1 MLKAKYSSFATF
13 LFTSNRFLPSSFY
26 KRSRKSYYS
35 TDFKIG
41 LLLFHFH
48 SFRFDLIGRI
58 DSLKSIVY
66 SCYFGKFFN
75 GAFFF
80 YSFISNLSPFLS
92 ISLSIFYAIKSHRL
106 LFLKNS
112 PLSIQSPFLSI
123 RPSSFSKILS
133 LNDPRIF
140 LSSILPTHLPLPSI
154 HPTDQPLFP
163 VAFPRNF
170 QRADDSQI
178 PPRCESRFL
187 SHEAP
192 PTFNSADP
200 RHTYDNIVIIGIAS
214 RNG

>member
-92 ISLSIFYAIKSHRL
+92 ISLSYLYLSLSSTQSNLIVSS
-106 LFLKNS
+106 FLKILHFPYNLHSFQFVPLLS
-112 PLSIQSPFLSI
+112 PKFY
-123 RPSSFSKILS
+123 
-133 LNDPRIF
+133 
-140 LSSILPTHLPLPSI
+140 H
-154 HPTDQPLFP
+154 
-163 VAFPRNF
+163 
-170 QRADDSQI
+170 
-178 PPRCESRFL
+178 
-187 SHEAP
+187 
-192 PTFNSADP
+192 
-200 RHTYDNIVIIGIAS
+200 
-214 RNG
+214 

>member
-41 LLLFHFH
+41 FLLFHFH

-80 YSFISNLSPFLS
+80 YSFISNLSPLLS
-92 ISLSIFYAIKSHRL
+92 ISLSYL
-106 LFLKNS
+106 YL
-112 PLSIQSPFLSI
+112 
-123 RPSSFSKILS
+123 
-133 LNDPRIF
+133 F
-140 LSSILPTHLPLPSI
+140 LSSTQSNLIVSSFLKILH
-154 HPTDQPLFP
+154 FP
-163 VAFPRNF
+163 YNLHSF
-170 QRADDSQI
+170 QFVSL
-178 PPRCESRFL
+178 L
-187 SHEAP
+187 SPKFYH
-192 PTFNSADP
+192 
-200 RHTYDNIVIIGIAS
+200 
-214 RNG
+214 